1 MKFGPNNFR
10 LAGLRIVAASC
21 IALLASATS
30 HAGFVTTNEAG
41 MDSIFSQVSFNGN
54 TIDIRFGATQTIFNT
69 SLLDIDSAA
78 ELNFLASPTFGAS
91 PTVRMFFV
99 DSISHCGGSGSF
111 LGCAFQPGSVIALNS
126 SSVAGGNGAKTMSH
140 ELLHNL
146 GLDHVLPDS
155 GTNLMNPTVGSDVL
169 TTPQADF
176 IRGFGS
182 GNAAGPLIQSDGGGQ
197 RFIMITPIAVLASP
211 VPEPGTYGLMIAGL
225 ALLGVVSRRRK
236 YGAVP

>member
-1 MKFGPNNFR
+1 MKFGPSNFR
-10 LAGLRIVAASC
+10 RAGLRIVAASC

-41 MDSIFSQVSFNGN
+41 MDTIFSQASFNGD

-78 ELNFLASPTFGAS
+78 EFNFLASPTFGAP

-99 DSISHCGGSGSF
+99 DSISHCGGGGSF

-126 SSVAGGNGAKTMSH
+126 ISVAGGNGAKTMSH

-146 GLDHVLPDS
+146 GLDHVLPDN
-155 GTNLMNPTVGSDVL
+155 GTNLMNPTVGSDIL
-169 TTPQADF
+169 TTAQADF
-176 IRGFGS
+176 IRGFGP
-182 GNAAGPLIQSDGGGQ
+182 GNAAGPLIQFDGLQ
-197 RFIMITPIAVLASP
+197 RFIMITPIAVMASP

-225 ALLGVVSRRRK
+225 ALLGVFSRRRK
-236 YGAVP
+236 YGPVA